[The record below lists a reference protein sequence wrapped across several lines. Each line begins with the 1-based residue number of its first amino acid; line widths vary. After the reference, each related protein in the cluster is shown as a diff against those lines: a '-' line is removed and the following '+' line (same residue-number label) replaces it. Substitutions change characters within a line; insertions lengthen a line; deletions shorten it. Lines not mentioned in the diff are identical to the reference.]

1 MQALNGFLNCKT
13 PVFLLLITAG
23 MAELVDAYVSEA
35 YAFTGVRV
43 RLPLPAPF
51 FKKRSNFGALF
62 LQRCD
67 PAGVVMI
74 RFQVCDPGVGLW

>member
-1 MQALNGFLNCKT
+1 MQALNGFLNCKSL
-13 PVFLLLITAG
+13 VFLLLITAG

-51 FKKRSNFGALF
+51 FLEALQFWGAF
-62 LQRCD
+62 FTKMRPRWGRND
-67 PAGVVMI
+67 S
-74 RFQVCDPGVGLW
+74 FSGL

>member
-1 MQALNGFLNCKT
+1 
-13 PVFLLLITAG
+13 

-51 FKKRSNFGALF
+51 FFLKGCHSAAFFHFTLFFIALCLF
-62 LQRCD
+62 IPELGMKACASE
-67 PAGVVMI
+67 PEI
-74 RFQVCDPGVGLW
+74 